1 MPRPRKGYTGERRFI
16 AHPSDKPV
24 ALDLSRE
31 ERYRQLAEALSNP
44 MDLRSPEELTQDYGV
59 SMAEYRALQND
70 PNFIEPITSK
80 FYRSLSGAQVFVLRK
95 LLRQVEEGNVA
106 AARLTLQAF
115 TGELGDG
122 VKVNV
127 LNVGGSVGGDE
138 VISKLSDEELDREIH
153 RLLMDTTP
161 DELSCQGGRLVP
173 SFEAAYEEV
182 TNAQEAVV
190 GDGHVATDGVQSS
203 VSGDGLGDD

>member
-1 MPRPRKGYTGERRFI
+1 
-16 AHPSDKPV
+16 
-24 ALDLSRE
+24 
-31 ERYRQLAEALSNP
+31 
-44 MDLRSPEELTQDYGV
+44 
-59 SMAEYRALQND
+59 
-70 PNFIEPITSK
+70 
-80 FYRSLSGAQVFVLRK
+80 
-95 LLRQVEEGNVA
+95 
-106 AARLTLQAF
+106 LTLQAF

-127 LNVGGSVGGDE
+127 LNVGGNTGGDE

-182 TNAQEAVV
+182 ENEASETVDG
-190 GDGHVATDGVQSS
+190 GDGGISSGMGVGSQT
-203 VSGDGLGDD
+203 